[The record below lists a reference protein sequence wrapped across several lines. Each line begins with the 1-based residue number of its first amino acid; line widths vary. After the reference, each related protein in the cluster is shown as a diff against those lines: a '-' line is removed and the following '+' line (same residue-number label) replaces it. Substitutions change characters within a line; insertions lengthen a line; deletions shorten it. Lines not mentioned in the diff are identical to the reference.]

1 MNYIYTVYIHYMSVV
16 VINNILYLYYNII
29 TYRMYICMYIYC
41 IIYCKYIISNQNNQ
55 IYNYTDSKRITEYS
69 KLSN

>member
-1 MNYIYTVYIHYMSVV
+1 MCVV

-29 TYRMYICMYIYC
+29 TYRMHICMYILYN
-41 IIYCKYIISNQNNQ
+41 ICKYIISNQNNQ